1 MISVDEKFDR
11 GRDDPSFQLKHT
23 DCLIEMLEASKAGT
37 SKFDIIDLDPFGSSL
52 PYLQSA
58 FKGIKHQGIIG
69 ATFTDLK
76 VIEGFDHHRLFSL
89 YGARRG
95 DKIKNKE
102 DFSLRLVLASINN
115 EANKVNKTIRPLISI
130 WKHFYLR
137 VSLSD

>member
-1 MISVDEKFDR
+1 M
-11 GRDDPSFQLKHT
+11 
-23 DCLIEMLEASKAGT
+23 EMLEASTDGLT
-37 SKFDIIDLDPFGSSL
+37 KFDIIDLDPFGSSL

-58 FKGIKHQGIIG
+58 FRGIRHRGIIG

-102 DFSLRLVLASINN
+102 DFSMRLVLSSINK
-115 EANKVNKTIRPLISI
+115 EANKVNKTIRPLVSL

-137 VSLSD
+137 VRKNK